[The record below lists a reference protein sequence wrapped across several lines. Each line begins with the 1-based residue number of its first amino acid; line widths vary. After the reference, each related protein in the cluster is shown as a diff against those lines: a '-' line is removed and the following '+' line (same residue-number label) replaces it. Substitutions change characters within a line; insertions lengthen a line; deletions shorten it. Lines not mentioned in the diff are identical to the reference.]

1 VTAVRLCRLALALC
15 VAAAA
20 ATAACAPARLTLP
33 TDAGS
38 PLADIAAVHAQ
49 ATRACRGVRT
59 LTAEL
64 SLVGRAG
71 RTRLR
76 GRVVA
81 GFERPASMR
90 LEGVAPFGPPAFIL
104 AARGGEATLL
114 LPRDERVLSG
124 ASPDAVLGALT
135 GVALAPD
142 DLLAILTGCVVPEPV
157 QRGGRVHANG
167 WASLDLEGDATLYLV
182 RVSGAWQPRAAAR
195 PGWDVQYA
203 NWQGDFPRAVT
214 LRSLGSAAGGSPG
227 LGAIDVDLTATVSQI
242 EANLPIDAAAF
253 GVVVPPGAARLTLDE
268 LRDAGP
274 LRGEQ

>member
-1 VTAVRLCRLALALC
+1 
-15 VAAAA
+15 
-20 ATAACAPARLTLP
+20 
-33 TDAGS
+33 
-38 PLADIAAVHAQ
+38 
-49 ATRACRGVRT
+49 
-59 LTAEL
+59 
-64 SLVGRAG
+64 
-71 RTRLR
+71 
-76 GRVVA
+76 VVA

-114 LPRDERVLSG
+114 LPRDERVLTG

-135 GVALAPD
+135 GVALAPG

-167 WASLDLEGDATLYLV
+167 WASIDLEGDARLYLV

-203 NWQGDFPRAVT
+203 DWQGDFPRTVT
-214 LRSLGSAAGGSPG
+214 LRSLGSAAAGASTVASTS

-242 EANLPIDAAAF
+242 EANVPIDAAAF
-253 GVVVPPGAARLTLDE
+253 SVVVPPGVARLTLDE
-268 LRDAGP
+268 LREAGP
-274 LRGEQ
+274 LRGEK